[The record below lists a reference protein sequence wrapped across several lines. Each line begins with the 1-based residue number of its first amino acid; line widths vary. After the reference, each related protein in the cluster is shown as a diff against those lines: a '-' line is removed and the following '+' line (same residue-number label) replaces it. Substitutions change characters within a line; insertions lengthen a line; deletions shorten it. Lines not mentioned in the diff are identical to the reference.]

1 VQKSRLVHTVA
12 VGDWQAFGPMGDLL
26 LASKPYVAAGG
37 SMPMISEYR
46 DEHFAG
52 VEALWQEAFPN
63 DAAWNKASVAIPE
76 KMRFQ
81 PDLML
86 VAHEGPLVIGSVMAG
101 YEGHRGWI
109 SRIAVLRAHRHKRF
123 GQALLAEAERRLA
136 ALGCTKINLQ
146 VVETNS
152 AVVRFYEEAG
162 YEIEP
167 RISMSKHLPSKI

>member
-1 VQKSRLVHTVA
+1 MPTI
-12 VGDWQAFGPMGDLL
+12 
-26 LASKPYVAAGG
+26 SKYG
-37 SMPMISEYR
+37 

-63 DAAWNKASVAIPE
+63 DAPWNKASTAIAE

-86 VAHEGPLVIGSVMAG
+86 VALEGPRVVGSVMAG

-109 SRIAVLRAHRHKRF
+109 SRLAVLQAHRRKGI
-123 GQALLAEAERRLA
+123 GQALLSEAEKRLA
-136 ALGCTKINLQ
+136 ALGCIKVNLQ
-146 VVETNS
+146 VLETNA
-152 AVVRFYEEAG
+152 AVVRFYGEAG

-167 RISMSKHLPSKI
+167 RISMSKRLKSI

>member
-1 VQKSRLVHTVA
+1 
-12 VGDWQAFGPMGDLL
+12 
-26 LASKPYVAAGG
+26 
-37 SMPMISEYR
+37 MPRISEYS

-63 DAAWNKASVAIPE
+63 DAPWNKASTAIAE

-86 VAHEGPLVIGSVMAG
+86 VALDGVLVVGSVMAG
-101 YEGHRGWI
+101 YDGHRGWI
-109 SRIAVLRAHRHKRF
+109 SRIAVLRRHLHK
-123 GQALLAEAERRLA
+123 GIGNALLSEAERRLA
-136 ALGCTKINLQ
+136 ALGCIKVNLQ
-146 VVETNS
+146 VLDTNS

-167 RISMSKHLPSKI
+167 RVSMSKHLPSEA

>member
-1 VQKSRLVHTVA
+1 
-12 VGDWQAFGPMGDLL
+12 
-26 LASKPYVAAGG
+26 
-37 SMPMISEYR
+37 MPTISEYG
-46 DEHFAG
+46 DENFAG

-63 DAAWNKASVAIPE
+63 DAPWNKASAAIPE

-81 PDLML
+81 SDLML
-86 VAHEGPLVIGSVMAG
+86 VALEGPLVVGSVMAG

-109 SRIAVLRAHRHKRF
+109 SRIAVLRAYRHKRI
-123 GQALLAEAERRLA
+123 GRALLSEAERRLA

-146 VVETNS
+146 VLETNS

-167 RISMSKHLPSKI
+167 RVSMSRRLPSKV

>member
-1 VQKSRLVHTVA
+1 
-12 VGDWQAFGPMGDLL
+12 
-26 LASKPYVAAGG
+26 
-37 SMPMISEYR
+37 MPIISEYR
-46 DEHFAG
+46 DEHFGG

-63 DAAWNKASVAIPE
+63 DAPWNRASTAIAE

-86 VAHEGPLVIGSVMAG
+86 VALEGLLVVGSVMAG

-109 SRIAVLRAHRHKRF
+109 SRIAVLRAHRRKRI
-123 GQALLAEAERRLA
+123 GRALLLEAEGRLA
-136 ALGCTKINLQ
+136 ALGCIKINLQ
-146 VVETNS
+146 ILETNS

-167 RISMSKHLPSKI
+167 RVSMSKRLPSRCLVPAFAGAG

>member
-1 VQKSRLVHTVA
+1 MR
-12 VGDWQAFGPMGDLL
+12 DLL
-26 LASKPYVAAGG
+26 VASKPYVAAGG
-37 SMPMISEYR
+37 SMPLISEYR

-86 VAHEGPLVIGSVMAG
+86 VAHDGPLVVGSVMAG

-109 SRIAVLRAHRHKRF
+109 SRIAVLKAHRHKRI

-136 ALGCTKINLQ
+136 ALGCIKINLQ

-167 RISMSKHLPSKI
+167 RISMSRRLPSKV